1 MYNIEL
7 KDMVGGA
14 LQDQFLKSFE
24 KVIENLQNPNT
35 PFKNSREITIKLKF
49 TQNEKRD
56 DVKCAVQVS
65 EKLAPQA
72 PMETSFAIGKDL
84 KTGELYAEEYG
95 KGIKGQ
101 MTFKDCYTPEQI
113 GGKTVDTETGEII
126 EDDHPE
132 EQYGKVVD
140 LRQARAL

>member
-1 MYNIEL
+1 MKKIEL
-7 KDMVGGA
+7 KELVGGA
-14 LQDQFLKSFE
+14 LQEQFGKSFE
-24 KVIENLQNPNT
+24 KIVENLQNPNT

-56 DVKCAVQVS
+56 DVKCAVQVT

-95 KGIKGQ
+95 KQIKGQ
-101 MTFKDCYTPEQI
+101 MSVNDYLNDHSQNI
-113 GGKTVDTETGEII
+113 GEKQVDLSTGEIVS
-126 EDDHPE
+126 EHPE
-132 EQYGKVVD
+132 KVVD
-140 LRQARAL
+140 FRKAQAL

>member
-1 MYNIEL
+1 MKNVEL
-7 KDMVGGA
+7 KELVGGA
-14 LQDQFLKSFE
+14 LQEQFGKSFE
-24 KVIENLQNPNT
+24 KIVENLQNPNT
-35 PFKNSREITIKLKF
+35 PYKNSREITIKLKF

-95 KGIKGQ
+95 KQIKGQ
-101 MTFKDCYTPEQI
+101 MHIDDIQ
-113 GGKTVDTETGEII
+113 KTEVIDGQKVDTSTGEIVS
-126 EDDHPE
+126 EQHP
-132 EQYGKVVD
+132 KVVD
-140 LRQARAL
+140 LRKAL

>member
-1 MYNIEL
+1 MKNVEL
-7 KDMVGGA
+7 KELVGGA
-14 LQDQFLKSFE
+14 LQEQFGKSFE
-24 KVIENLQNPNT
+24 KVVENLQNPNT
-35 PFKNSREITIKLKF
+35 PYKNSREITIKLKF

-95 KGIKGQ
+95 KQIKGQ
-101 MTFKDCYTPEQI
+101 MSFDDLQKDQPQMI
-113 GGKTVDTETGEII
+113 GGNMVDTSTGEIVS
-126 EDDHPE
+126 
-132 EQYGKVVD
+132 EQQFEKVVD
-140 LRQARAL
+140 FRKVNAL